1 MEDYSDII
9 AKNLINLR
17 KSQGYTQQEFARILN
32 YSDKTISKWE
42 LGYATPN
49 VETLKQIADFYN
61 VKIDYFLEPHDELPD
76 SKAPIMRKNTRRI
89 LLTVLVDLF
98 FLATAAV
105 IYAAQYTAFEGT
117 NYWPI
122 FIWGL
127 GAVFFA
133 TAIFCNKWWRYT
145 LLPYLFAS
153 LTIWTILV
161 GIYLTLIWTNTKYNF
176 WYLFFVGLPI
186 QVAAIII
193 IKLTHS
199 THSDF

>member
-1 MEDYSDII
+1 MEDYSEII

-17 KSQGYTQQEFARILN
+17 KAQGYTQQEFARILN

-42 LGYATPN
+42 LGYATPS

-98 FLATAAV
+98 FMTTAAV
-105 IYAAQYTAFEGT
+105 IYAASYTTFEGT

-127 GAVFFA
+127 SAVFFA

-145 LLPYLFAS
+145 ILPYLFAS

-161 GIYLTLIWTNTKYNF
+161 CVYLTLIWTNTKYNF

-193 IKLTHS
+193 IKLTHA